1 MAETL
6 DEPEAS
12 VDSLMLL
19 GVVAESTGD
28 QIGAA
33 DYYDRALAR
42 ARALATPQ
50 VLLTALEYSGLLA
63 QARGQLSLARSIFDE
78 AVTIAGEQ
86 PQEWARAR
94 PLAALGY
101 VLLEIGDFT
110 AAEVAFRERLAIWQR
125 LRNARNCAISV
136 SSFGTLAVARGD
148 LARARQDYFTAL
160 QGYRECDEQ
169 EGWPYFLTCCA
180 TLAAAQGLADKAA
193 RIGGAAEA
201 LREDVGAIS
210 LPAPRAWTERQLRKL
225 CATSPISVWSRGAS
239 MSLEQAIAEAFATL
253 DADATLADG
262 ASLTPRERE
271 VARLVTQGLTNRAI
285 AVALVVSE
293 RTVDAHVE
301 HIRAKLGLRSRAHLA
316 AWASAHGL
324 ATGPAIRAFYG

>member
-1 MAETL
+1 M
-6 DEPEAS
+6 
-12 VDSLMLL
+12 
-19 GVVAESTGD
+19 
-28 QIGAA
+28 
-33 DYYDRALAR
+33 
-42 ARALATPQ
+42 
-50 VLLTALEYSGLLA
+50 
-63 QARGQLSLARSIFDE
+63 
-78 AVTIAGEQ
+78 
-86 PQEWARAR
+86 
-94 PLAALGY
+94 
-101 VLLEIGDFT
+101 LLEIGDFT

-148 LARARQDYFTAL
+148 LARARQDYHTAL
-160 QGYRECDEQ
+160 HGYRECDEQ

-210 LPAPRAWTERQLRKL
+210 LPATRAWTERQLRKL
-225 CATSPISVWSRGAS
+225 RATSPISVWSRGAS
-239 MSLEQAIAEAFATL
+239 MSLEQAIAEAFAAL
-253 DADATLADG
+253 DADATLAEG

-316 AWASAHGL
+316 AWARAHRLAHG
-324 ATGPAIRAFYG
+324 AGN